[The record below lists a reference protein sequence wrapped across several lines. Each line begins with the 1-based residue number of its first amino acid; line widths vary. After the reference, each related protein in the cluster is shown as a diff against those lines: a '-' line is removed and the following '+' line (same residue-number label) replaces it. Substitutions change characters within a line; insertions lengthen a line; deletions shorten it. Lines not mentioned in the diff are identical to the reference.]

1 MTSSLSS
8 RQVLIK
14 DKIRKIAV
22 NNRISCP
29 ALRKLA
35 DECGVSYKYAGK
47 AADDLKIKIKNCD
60 LGCF

>member
-8 RQVLIK
+8 KQALIK
-14 DKIRKIAV
+14 KKIKKIAV
-22 NNRISCP
+22 NSRISCP

-35 DECGVSYKYAGK
+35 EESGVTYKNAGT
-47 AADDLKIKIKNCD
+47 AADDLTIKIKNCD

>member
-8 RQVLIK
+8 RQALIK
-14 DKIRKIAV
+14 KKIKEIAV
-22 NNRISCP
+22 NSRISCP

-35 DECGVSYKYAGK
+35 DESGVSYKYAGK
-47 AADDLKIKIKNCD
+47 AADGLKIKIKNCD